1 MKRKTIQIEDNRVCK
16 MSRMNAIECEN
27 ESSFTLTSKKDM
39 NKSLAQYFAYELSD
53 KKAKA
58 NLVKNAAREAFVI
71 DEKQKC
77 SMLLFSVAPE

>member
-1 MKRKTIQIEDNRVCK
+1 
-16 MSRMNAIECEN
+16 
-27 ESSFTLTSKKDM
+27 M

-77 SMLLFSVAPE
+77 SVLLFSVGSFKETVIPTVNVWKNSIKEKIQIENFEISIEEVRPAYD

>member
-1 MKRKTIQIEDNRVCK
+1 
-16 MSRMNAIECEN
+16 
-27 ESSFTLTSKKDM
+27 M

-77 SMLLFSVAPE
+77 SVLLFSVGSFKETVIQGDIE